1 MQLRCVELT
10 EFTPP
15 PPKSLVEPHTRVLWV
30 GAIRCL
36 WGVRARVIAHT
47 EIYLDSEVVEFLHLR
62 SGTVSSVC
70 AYVLVRAE
78 WDGSAADTDGER
90 FSESRVVRESRDSAH
105 DCQSRELRSHPTH
118 AGVVTICTVPE
129 MLPETWTR
137 GDDVRQDGFVLLSC
151 HFSQRL
157 SIRTRTPPCPSPS
170 PSSPPCASPPSRSRA
185 ATLPPG

>member
-47 EIYLDSEVVEFLHLR
+47 EICLDSEVVEFLHLR
-62 SGTVSSVC
+62 SVPVC
-70 AYVLVRAE
+70 LFVHTFRVRYHKRWR

-90 FSESRVVRESRDSAH
+90 FSERRVERV
-105 DCQSRELRSHPTH
+105 
-118 AGVVTICTVPE
+118 AGLGKRLPVP
-129 MLPETWTR
+129 
-137 GDDVRQDGFVLLSC
+137 
-151 HFSQRL
+151 
-157 SIRTRTPPCPSPS
+157 
-170 PSSPPCASPPSRSRA
+170 
-185 ATLPPG
+185 